1 MDSIKA
7 NIALLTNQDHSLAYS
22 ALKELL
28 KISEVSADASLYFE
42 YFLQLLGSEQSY
54 IRTRGLLL
62 IAANLGWVSEE
73 KAVQALPACLG
84 LLHDV
89 KPITRRQCI
98 QALPRMAAVQPG
110 LKQSILEA
118 LNKTAAEDVPETMRR
133 RIEKDIQKAREQIQ
147 NQA

>member
-62 IAANLGWVSEE
+62 IAANLGWVSE
-73 KAVQALPACLG
+73 KKQFSTARLFRSASRCQTDHPPSM
-84 LLHDV
+84 HS
-89 KPITRRQCI
+89 
-98 QALPRMAAVQPG
+98 ALPRMAAVQPG

-133 RIEKDIQKAREQIQ
+133 LIEKDIQKAREQIQ